1 MTFCS
6 CCKHCHFSKLLALHT
21 IVCNN
26 KILKNVHMLP
36 SKKKNLWNCS
46 WWKEIKSACYYFF
59 WQNISICCF
68 CPKFYILSSDFR
80 VANYAP
86 IIVLSFVDVVQT
98 LIDIHIYRQMFNF
111 QKSKQKFTLQLGNR
125 LETLAGFAKA
135 CYTTLRMG
143 G

>member
-36 SKKKNLWNCS
+36 SKKKIC
-46 WWKEIKSACYYFF
+46 EIALDEKKSKVHVTPFF

-68 CPKFYILSSDFR
+68 CPKFYMLSSELPTILVVSF
-80 VANYAP
+80 AN
-86 IIVLSFVDVVQT
+86 VL
-98 LIDIHIYRQMFNF
+98 
-111 QKSKQKFTLQLGNR
+111 QKFNKCTYFKKCLISNKEQTKVDITTSRLG
-125 LETLAGFAKA
+125 TLAGFAKA